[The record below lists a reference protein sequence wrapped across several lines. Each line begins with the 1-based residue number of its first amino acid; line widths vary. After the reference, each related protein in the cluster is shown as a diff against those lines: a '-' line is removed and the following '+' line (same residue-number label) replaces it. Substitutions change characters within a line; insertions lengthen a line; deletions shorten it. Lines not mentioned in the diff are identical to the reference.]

1 MPMEVKEVMPMEV
14 MELVKSSKSE
24 SDVEMTP
31 FVNLGNEE
39 EMMMVVTKEM
49 MMAMKETDKA
59 ESQKLTKKKT
69 KKKMS
74 KKEKLVE
81 MAMARLKEMEMAE
94 KDYNK
99 DDVGMLEVM
108 RLVALEPQIIGP
120 VVEVGRI
127 HLHHSITIIV
137 FAVVFLCYRDD

>member
-1 MPMEVKEVMPMEV
+1 MPMEV
-14 MELVKSSKSE
+14 MELVKSSNSE

-39 EMMMVVTKEM
+39 EMMMVFTKEM
-49 MMAMKETDKA
+49 MKAMKETDEA

-74 KKEKLVE
+74 RKEKLVE

-94 KDYNK
+94 KDYKK
-99 DDVGMLEVM
+99 DDVGGMSEVM

-120 VVEVGRI
+120 VVEVARI

-137 FAVVFLCYRDD
+137 FYVVV

>member
-1 MPMEVKEVMPMEV
+1 MPMEV
-14 MELVKSSKSE
+14 MEIVKSSNSE

-31 FVNLGNEE
+31 FVNLGNGE
-39 EMMMVVTKEM
+39 EMMMGVTKEM
-49 MMAMKETDKA
+49 MKAMKQTNKA
-59 ESQKLTKKKT
+59 ENQKFTKENT

-81 MAMARLKEMEMAE
+81 MAMARLKEMEE
-94 KDYNK
+94 KEYSV

-120 VVEVGRI
+120 VVEVRRI
-127 HLHHSITIIV
+127 DLHHSINIIV
-137 FAVVFLCYRDD
+137 FVVVV

>member
-1 MPMEVKEVMPMEV
+1 MPMEV
-14 MELVKSSKSE
+14 MELVKSSNSE

-39 EMMMVVTKEM
+39 EMMMVFTKEM
-49 MMAMKETDKA
+49 MKAMKETDEA

-94 KDYNK
+94 KDYKK
-99 DDVGMLEVM
+99 DDVGGMSEVM

-120 VVEVGRI
+120 VVEVARI

-137 FAVVFLCYRDD
+137 FVVAV

>member
-1 MPMEVKEVMPMEV
+1 MPMEV
-14 MELVKSSKSE
+14 MEIVKSSNSE

-31 FVNLGNEE
+31 FVNLGNGE
-39 EMMMVVTKEM
+39 EMMMGVTKEM
-49 MMAMKETDKA
+49 MKAMKQTNKA
-59 ESQKLTKKKT
+59 ENQKFTKENT

-81 MAMARLKEMEMAE
+81 MAMARLKEMEMEE
-94 KDYNK
+94 KEYSV

-120 VVEVGRI
+120 VVEVRRI
-127 HLHHSITIIV
+127 DLHHSINIIV
-137 FAVVFLCYRDD
+137 FVVVV

>member
-1 MPMEVKEVMPMEV
+1 MPMEV
-14 MELVKSSKSE
+14 MELVKSSNSE

-39 EMMMVVTKEM
+39 EMMMVFTKEM
-49 MMAMKETDKA
+49 MKAMKETDVA

-81 MAMARLKEMEMAE
+81 MAMARLKEMEMEE
-94 KDYNK
+94 KEYSV
-99 DDVGMLEVM
+99 DDVGMSEGM

-120 VVEVGRI
+120 VVEVDAFTFTMPSPLFA
-127 HLHHSITIIV
+127 HLSLPWSIG
-137 FAVVFLCYRDD
+137 

>member
-1 MPMEVKEVMPMEV
+1 MPMEV
-14 MELVKSSKSE
+14 MEIVKSSNSE

-31 FVNLGNEE
+31 FVNLGNGE

-49 MMAMKETDKA
+49 MKEMKETGKA
-59 ESQKLTKKKT
+59 ESQKLTKENT

-81 MAMARLKEMEMAE
+81 MAMARLKEMQMAE

-99 DDVGMLEVM
+99 DDVGGMSEVM

-120 VVEVGRI
+120 VVEV
-127 HLHHSITIIV
+127 
-137 FAVVFLCYRDD
+137 RDGPQLDGLNIMGMEKQRMARSLNL

>member
-1 MPMEVKEVMPMEV
+1 MPMEV
-14 MELVKSSKSE
+14 MELVKSSNSE

-39 EMMMVVTKEM
+39 EMMMVFTKEM
-49 MMAMKETDKA
+49 MKAMKETDEA
-59 ESQKLTKKKT
+59 ESQKLTKNKT

-74 KKEKLVE
+74 RKEKLVE

-94 KDYNK
+94 KDYKK
-99 DDVGMLEVM
+99 DDVGGMSEVM

-120 VVEVGRI
+120 VVEVDAFTFTMPSP
-127 HLHHSITIIV
+127 LLYLLLL
-137 FAVVFLCYRDD
+137 FKL

>member
-39 EMMMVVTKEM
+39 EMMMVVTKEIM
-49 MMAMKETDKA
+49 KAMK
-59 ESQKLTKKKT
+59 ESQKLTKKD
-69 KKKMS
+69 KKEKMS

-81 MAMARLKEMEMAE
+81 MAMARLKEMEMEE
-94 KDYNK
+94 KEYSV
-99 DDVGMLEVM
+99 DDVGMSEVM